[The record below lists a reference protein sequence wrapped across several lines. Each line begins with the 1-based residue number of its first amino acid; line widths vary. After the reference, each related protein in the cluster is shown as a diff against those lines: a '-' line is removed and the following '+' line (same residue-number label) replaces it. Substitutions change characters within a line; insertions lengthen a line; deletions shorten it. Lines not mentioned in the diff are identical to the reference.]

1 MMNPTNTQ
9 QPTSV
14 TIAEL
19 RNIVGVELGPSAE
32 EVITQERINLFAEA
46 TGDWQWIHTDPEKA
60 AATPAGSTI
69 AHGFLVLSLIAGVN
83 QQLLSIPDAASRLNY
98 GLDRVRFPASVPVNS
113 VLRGFTT
120 LKSAE
125 SVRAGIQLK
134 FEVRLEAEGITK
146 PVCIAEFISLIPGAH
161 LEPAEQPA

>member
-1 MMNPTNTQ
+1 MNPINTQ
-9 QPTSV
+9 QQASV
-14 TIAEL
+14 AIPEL
-19 RNIVGVELGPSAE
+19 RNLVGVELGPSSD
-32 EVITQERINLFAEA
+32 EVITQDRINRFAEA

-83 QQLLSIPDAASRLNY
+83 QQLLSIPDAKSRLNY
-98 GLDRVRFPASVPVNS
+98 GLDRVRFPASVPVDS

-120 LKSAE
+120 LKSVE

-134 FEVRLEAEGITK
+134 FEVRLEADGIAK
-146 PVCIAEFISLIPGAH
+146 PVCIAEFISLIPGVQ
-161 LEPAEQPA
+161 LETTEQPA